1 MSVQY
6 NPNLLM
12 VKSNS
17 ELAELY
23 QASNLGIDTGFE
35 NEDIRKEI
43 AYRELVEEWNTKP
56 TEKDDGGC
64 GHDQNENYYRH

>member
-1 MSVQY
+1 
-6 NPNLLM
+6 M

-23 QASNLGIDTGFE
+23 QASNLGIDTGFT

-43 AYRELVEEWNTKP
+43 AYRELVEEWNTEEP
-56 TEKDDGGC
+56 IHDDGGC
-64 GHDQNENYYRH
+64 GHDQNENYYRD